1 MSCVLDDG
9 DESKK
14 GKSWL
19 VALAEAMG
27 KIASEHLGKMLDA
40 QAEMEASS
48 TPQEELDKMSDKDR
62 LTQEKKDSEEFTIA
76 QSKYQAESKLFSMAT
91 EATSTAL
98 KSVGDGLASLAR
110 KQ

>member
-1 MSCVLDDG
+1 
-9 DESKK
+9 
-14 GKSWL
+14 
-19 VALAEAMG
+19 
-27 KIASEHLGKMLDA
+27 
-40 QAEMEASS
+40 
-48 TPQEELDKMSDKDR
+48 MSDKDR

-76 QSKYQAESKLFSMAT
+76 QSKFQAESKLFSMAT